1 MAKFK
6 EGTSESQIEQLIESF
21 ANLVNLVEPMKSFH
35 WGKELSIE
43 KEEEGYTHVFET
55 TFESVEGMAEYAAH
69 PAHHDFAKLFLP
81 NLEKIHDPQK
91 PYRNTGYVDE
101 DTLPVESTNG
111 AAPFPDVKARADAVW
126 EQMNKGV
133 SNKQFKDLLNKSSSS
148 VNKTPKKSSNV
159 RISSFFLSVIGWL
172 GYLGLAQKKAESP
185 KEDALRKRSSVSPN
199 SSGDNGVQDKSNDEA
214 RRLVAAALVEV
225 KDAAV
230 ATSGRGKV
238 ELCTLFYH
246 LFITEVRDSAGQ
258 EIEYKKLV
266 DADSKEAS
274 EKVKAPAPSGVDAFL
289 EQLKK
294 KPKLSV
300 LDKTKKDWGE
310 FKEEKG
316 LEGEL
321 ESYKKSSNQYLDK
334 VNFLQRADFREFERE
349 RDAQLA
355 VQAKRKPDMR
365 EDP

>member
-1 MAKFK
+1 
-6 EGTSESQIEQLIESF
+6 
-21 ANLVNLVEPMKSFH
+21 
-35 WGKELSIE
+35 
-43 KEEEGYTHVFET
+43 
-55 TFESVEGMAEYAAH
+55 
-69 PAHHDFAKLFLP
+69 
-81 NLEKIHDPQK
+81 
-91 PYRNTGYVDE
+91 
-101 DTLPVESTNG
+101 
-111 AAPFPDVKARADAVW
+111 
-126 EQMNKGV
+126 MNKGV

-148 VNKTPKKSSNV
+148 VNKTPKKSSNN
-159 RISSFFLSVIGWL
+159 WM

-199 SSGDNGVQDKSNDEA
+199 SSSGNGVQDKSNDEA

-238 ELCTLFYH
+238 E
-246 LFITEVRDSAGQ
+246 ITEVWDFAGQ

-266 DADSKEAS
+266 DADSKETS

-289 EQLKK
+289 EQIKK

-300 LDKTKKDWGE
+300 LDKTKKDWGG

-349 RDAQLA
+349 RDARLA

>member
-1 MAKFK
+1 
-6 EGTSESQIEQLIESF
+6 
-21 ANLVNLVEPMKSFH
+21 
-35 WGKELSIE
+35 
-43 KEEEGYTHVFET
+43 
-55 TFESVEGMAEYAAH
+55 
-69 PAHHDFAKLFLP
+69 
-81 NLEKIHDPQK
+81 
-91 PYRNTGYVDE
+91 
-101 DTLPVESTNG
+101 
-111 AAPFPDVKARADAVW
+111 
-126 EQMNKGV
+126 MNKGV

-148 VNKTPKKSSNV
+148 VNKTPKKSSNN
-159 RISSFFLSVIGWL
+159 WL

-214 RRLVAAALVEV
+214 RRLVAAAFVEV

-238 ELCTLFYH
+238 E
-246 LFITEVRDSAGQ
+246 ITEVWDFAGQ
-258 EIEYKKLV
+258 EIEYKKRV
-266 DADSKEAS
+266 DADSKETS
-274 EKVKAPAPSGVDAFL
+274 ERVKAPAPSGVDAFL
-289 EQLKK
+289 EQIKK

-300 LDKTKKDWGE
+300 LDKTKKDWGGV

-349 RDAQLA
+349 RDARLA